1 MAVPSGDPDEWT
13 GSAVGSCISVK
24 FLPDRHFL
32 LWTGR
37 AASRATAYRYPPWN
51 PNNNSTPLEEVRT
64 APLTFSAARVNR
76 PDGSDGAPSRTL
88 LPVHESGIPG
98 ICGLHMPLP
107 RSERERGKWVPRLKV
122 LRDGERKGAVVL
134 VASAAE
140 LVPYFLRAIA
150 EFAPL
155 SVVIFGV
162 DLFRGIGLRLVDLV
176 LIGFTSEVVD
186 DLLLVALHWFFSL
199 SWCPAA
205 LKESCWQESHLSAD
219 AGCR

>member
-1 MAVPSGDPDEWT
+1 MTRRTSSAKRPWLNGLRALWSPGMILAGTRSRSVTSFPLGRLGSSHSPKQLIDGCPAMVLQRLLAHPYWTWSSVAVPSGDPDEWT

-24 FLPDRHFL
+24 FLPDRHFP

-107 RSERERGKWVPRLKV
+107 RSERERGKGVPRLKA
-122 LRDGERKGAVVL
+122 LRDGERKGSVVL

-140 LVPYFLRAIA
+140 LVP
-150 EFAPL
+150 
-155 SVVIFGV
+155 
-162 DLFRGIGLRLVDLV
+162 
-176 LIGFTSEVVD
+176 
-186 DLLLVALHWFFSL
+186 
-199 SWCPAA
+199 
-205 LKESCWQESHLSAD
+205 
-219 AGCR
+219 